1 MTTLIILALL
11 IILAIIIISAGVKVV
26 PQSETRVIERLGRFH
41 SVLSP
46 GLNFIIPFIDR
57 PKMIYTRKSESSG
70 GRNYVRTTT
79 TKIIDLREQVYDF
92 PSQQVITRDNVTTE
106 INALL
111 YFQITDPKKAV
122 YEIDNLPNAIEK
134 LTQTSLRNVIGELE
148 LDETLTSRDT
158 INTKLQAI
166 LDDATNKWGVKVNR
180 VELQDITPPESVRVA
195 MEKQMQAERNRR
207 AEILNAEGEKQS
219 RILRSE
225 GEKASRINEAE
236 AHKQSQI
243 LKAEGEAEAIILNAK
258 AEADAIR
265 RVAEAVADNGMIP
278 QNGMTGSDISKTDPA
293 AYMLAMKYIEALRD
307 MTAGKDNK
315 VIYMPYEASSLLS
328 SLGSIK
334 TLFNGQ

>member
-1 MTTLIILALL
+1 MISWILASVVV
-11 IILAIIIISAGVKVV
+11 IFAIVVISAGVKVV

-46 GLNFIIPFIDR
+46 GLNFIIPFIDK
-57 PKMIYTRKSESSG
+57 PKTIYTRRVEQGLG
-70 GRNYVRTTT
+70 GRHMVRTVATT
-79 TKIIDLREQVYDF
+79 VIDLREQVYDF

-219 RILRSE
+219 LILRSE
-225 GEKASRINEAE
+225 GEKASQINKAE
-236 AHKQSQI
+236 ARKQSEI
-243 LKAEGEAEAIILNAK
+243 LRAEGDAQAIILNAQ

-265 RVAEAVADNGMIP
+265 RVAEAVAVG
-278 QNGMTGSDISKTDPA
+278 KTDPA
-293 AYMLAMKYIEALRD
+293 AYMLAMKYIDTLRE
-307 MTAGKDNK
+307 MTTGKDNK
-315 VIYMPYEASSLLS
+315 TVYIPYEASSVLS
-328 SLGSIK
+328 SLGSIR
-334 TLFNGQ
+334 TLFNDKA